1 MPATRSLTRALLLG
15 ALLSAGGLAQVGP
28 AQAQGLPDQTGTGGG
43 PRSTIT
49 APNTSSVG
57 QVVPHPGRP
66 DARLERRIDDR
77 TAVERADDR
86 IDNGICV
93 GCGR

>member
-1 MPATRSLTRALLLG
+1 MPATRSLICALLVG
-15 ALLSAGGLAQVGP
+15 ALVSAGGLAQAGP

-43 PRSTIT
+43 PRSAIT

-57 QVVPHPGRP
+57 QVVPHPGP
-66 DARLERRIDDR
+66 SDTRLERRIDDR
-77 TAVERADDR
+77 TRMERADDR
-86 IDNGICV
+86 IDSGICV